1 VTPPRA
7 RVIAI
12 DGPAASGKSTTAA
25 AVAGALGWMHLDSG
39 ALYRALTWV
48 AVERH
53 LEDPAA
59 IKAAA
64 EALHVRLVR
73 HGSHLDVHLDGVDD
87 VEAAIRSAAVNA
99 RVPSLAALPALRA
112 WVNAR
117 QRGAIAEFGALV
129 IDGRDIGTVVA
140 PDAPLKIFLTATAA
154 ERARRRLL
162 QRDGAVDPLLLAAE
176 TARLEERDRID
187 GARAAAPLRQAGDA
201 VALDTTGMT
210 FDAQVRRI
218 VALAGERGLAAG

>member
-1 VTPPRA
+1 MDASRLRSALPGADLGGGGAAPRGSRGDQGGRGGAARTPF
-7 RVIAI
+7 
-12 DGPAASGKSTTAA
+12 
-25 AVAGALGWMHLDSG
+25 
-39 ALYRALTWV
+39 
-48 AVERH
+48 
-53 LEDPAA
+53 
-59 IKAAA
+59 
-64 EALHVRLVR
+64 R